1 VKADGTRTIVIAGH
15 ATAEDTARY
24 VASQTER
31 TAPSHFRE
39 FPGGVRASSL
49 GLGTYLGRE
58 DAATDSL
65 YERAIARALERGVN
79 VLDSAINYRHQRS
92 ERAIGRALA
101 ACIARGIVARES
113 VVVTTKGGYLAFDD
127 EAPPDPRAYFSA
139 TYVQPGIVRP
149 GDVVGWHCMTPRFLA
164 DQLERSRANL
174 GLDTID
180 VYYLHNPET
189 QLDEI
194 ERPEFRTRLRSA
206 FGAFE
211 EAVQA
216 RKIRWYGAATWNGFR
231 TAPQERNHLS
241 LAEVLAAARDVG
253 GADHHFRVVQL
264 PYNLAMPEAFT
275 LANQP
280 ADAGLVPMLRAAE
293 HAGLYTMASASMMQG
308 QLSRGLPA
316 ELATTLS
323 GLASDAQ
330 RALQFVRSTP
340 GVGTALVGM
349 KTVAHVEENAGVG
362 RTPPVPWAQ
371 FQRLFTAA

>member
-1 VKADGTRTIVIAGH
+1 VKADGAGTTVIAGH
-15 ATAEDTARY
+15 ATAEGTTRY

-31 TAPSHFRE
+31 TTAAHFRE
-39 FPGGVRASSL
+39 FPDGARASSI

-65 YERAIARALERGVN
+65 YEKAIARALERGIN

-101 ACIARGIVARES
+101 ACIARGIVARDS
-113 VVVTTKGGYLAFDD
+113 VVVTTKGGYLAFDG

-174 GLDTID
+174 GVDTID

-189 QLDEI
+189 QLDEV
-194 ERPEFRTRLRSA
+194 ERPAFLTRLRAA
-206 FGAFE
+206 FGALE

-216 RKIRWYGAATWNGFR
+216 SRIRWYGAATWNGFR
-231 TAPQERNHLS
+231 AAPQERNHLS
-241 LAEVLAAARDVG
+241 LAEVLAAARDAG

-275 LANQP
+275 LANQR

-323 GLASDAQ
+323 GLTSDGQ

-349 KTVAHVEENAGVG
+349 KAVAHVEENAGVG
-362 RTPPVPWAQ
+362 RTPPVPWEQ

>member
-1 VKADGTRTIVIAGH
+1 MIAGH
-15 ATAEDTARY
+15 ATAEGTVRY
-24 VASQTER
+24 VGSHGDR
-31 TAPSHFRE
+31 TAPEHFRE
-39 FPGGVRASSL
+39 FPGGARASSV

-58 DAATDSL
+58 DAATDTL
-65 YERAIARALERGVN
+65 YEKAIARALERGIN

-101 ACIARGIVARES
+101 TCIARGIVAREG
-113 VVVTTKGGYLAFDD
+113 VLITTKGGYLAFDG
-127 EAPPDPRAYFSA
+127 ETPPDPRAYFTS

-149 GDVVGWHCMTPRFLA
+149 GDVVGWHCMTPRFLM
-164 DQLERSRANL
+164 DQLDRSRANL
-174 GLDTID
+174 GVDTID
-180 VYYLHNPET
+180 VYYVHNPET
-189 QLDEI
+189 QLEEV
-194 ERPEFRTRLRSA
+194 ERATFLSRLRSA
-206 FGAFE
+206 FGALE

-216 RKIRWYGAATWNGFR
+216 GKIRWYGAATWNGFR
-231 TAPQERNHLS
+231 VAPQERAHLS

-253 GADHHFRVVQL
+253 GAEHHFRVVQL

-308 QLSRGLPA
+308 QLSRGLPP
-316 ELATTLS
+316 ELGTTLP
-323 GLASDAQ
+323 GLASDGQ

-349 KTVAHVEENAGVG
+349 KAVAHVEENAALS
-362 RTPPVPWAQ
+362 RTPPVPWEQ

>member
-1 VKADGTRTIVIAGH
+1 MIAGH
-15 ATAEDTARY
+15 ATAEGTARY
-24 VASQTER
+24 AASQTER
-31 TAPSHFRE
+31 TVPSHFRE
-39 FPGGVRASSL
+39 FPGGARASSL

-65 YERAIARALERGVN
+65 YERAITRALERGIN

-101 ACIARGIVARES
+101 ACIARGIVARED
-113 VVVTTKGGYLAFDD
+113 VVVTTKGGYLAFDG
-127 EAPPDPRAYFSA
+127 EAPADPRAYFSA
-139 TYVQPGIVRP
+139 TYVQPGIVRS

-180 VYYLHNPET
+180 VYYVHNPET
-189 QLDEI
+189 QLDEV
-194 ERPEFRTRLRSA
+194 ERPAFLTRLRSA
-206 FGAFE
+206 FGALE

-216 RKIRWYGAATWNGFR
+216 GRIRWYGAATWNGFR

-241 LAEVLAAARDVG
+241 LAEVLAAAGDAG
-253 GADHHFRVVQL
+253 GADHHFRFVQL

-308 QLSRGLPA
+308 QLSRGLPP
-316 ELATTLS
+316 ELATALS
-323 GLASDAQ
+323 GLDTDAQ

-349 KTVAHVEENAGVG
+349 KTIAHVEENASVG
-362 RTPPVPWAQ
+362 RTSPVPWEQ

>member
-1 VKADGTRTIVIAGH
+1 VITGW
-15 ATAEDTARY
+15 ATAEGTARY
-24 VASQTER
+24 AASQAER
-31 TAPSHFRE
+31 TAPAHFRE
-39 FPGGVRASSL
+39 FPGGARASSL

-65 YERAIARALERGVN
+65 YEKAIARALERGFN
-79 VLDSAINYRHQRS
+79 VLDAAINYRHQRS

-101 ACIARGIVARES
+101 ACIARGIVARED
-113 VVVTTKGGYLAFDD
+113 VVVTTKGGYLAFDG
-127 EAPPDPRAYFSA
+127 ETPPDPRAYFAA

-164 DQLERSRANL
+164 DQIERSRTNL
-174 GLDTID
+174 GLETID

-189 QLDEI
+189 QLDEV
-194 ERPEFRTRLRSA
+194 ERPAFLSRLREA
-206 FGAFE
+206 FGALE
-211 EAVQA
+211 DAVRA

-231 TAPQERNHLS
+231 APPQERGHLS
-241 LAEVLAAARDVG
+241 LLEVLAAARDAG
-253 GADHHFRVVQL
+253 GGEGHHFRVVQL
-264 PYNLAMPEAFT
+264 PYSLAMPEAFT

-280 ADAGLVPMLRAAE
+280 VDAGLVPMLRAAE

-316 ELATTLS
+316 ELGTALP
-323 GLASDAQ
+323 GLATDAQ

-340 GVGTALVGM
+340 GIGTALVGM
-349 KTVAHVEENAGVG
+349 KAIAHVEENAGVAKA
-362 RTPPVPWAQ
+362 PPVPWEQ